1 VRFTDECSPSRD
13 SRGVTVARRPSLL
26 ASPIAALRPIAR
38 HAARLL
44 AAAACLLAAP
54 ALAAAPCPAIAGG
67 DARLAAIDPE
77 ARLAFIRARLAHD
90 ARKARHWS
98 LGFGTSYAL
107 LTAGSLVAAPL
118 LRDRAGAPD
127 LYVNAGAG
135 IIGFGLIAVSPL
147 RVLDDQV
154 ALEATIAAG
163 DPNADRCQL
172 LALAESYF
180 ISDARNE
187 AFGRSWLI
195 HSGNLLVG
203 VGALLVLGLGYDRWG
218 SGIGNGLGSIAVGE
232 LMIFTQPVGLV
243 RDLRSYRAGDLRGP
257 QPRRRRRTS
266 WLVTPNISTHIRG
279 LNLIGRF

>member
-1 VRFTDECSPSRD
+1 MRVLARQRCGPAQPSP
-13 SRGVTVARRPSLL
+13 RPSLL
-26 ASPIAALRPIAR
+26 ASEIASPRLLAR
-38 HAARLL
+38 HAARLF
-44 AAAACLLAAP
+44 ATAACLLAAP

-67 DARLAAIDPE
+67 DARLAAMDPE
-77 ARLAFIRARLAHD
+77 ARLSFIRARLAHD

-118 LRDRAGAPD
+118 LRDRASVPD

-163 DPNADRCQL
+163 TTDRCQL
-172 LALAESYF
+172 LALAESYLMR
-180 ISDARNE
+180 DAKNE

-257 QPRRRRRTS
+257 QPRRRRTA

>member
-1 VRFTDECSPSRD
+1 MRVLARQRCGPAQPSP
-13 SRGVTVARRPSLL
+13 RPSLL
-26 ASPIAALRPIAR
+26 ASPIASPRLLAR
-38 HAARLL
+38 HAARLF
-44 AAAACLLAAP
+44 ATATCLLAAP

-163 DPNADRCQL
+163 TTDRCQL
-172 LALAESYF
+172 LALAES
-180 ISDARNE
+180 SLMRDARNE

-257 QPRRRRRTS
+257 QPRRRRTA

>member
-1 VRFTDECSPSRD
+1 MRVLARQRCGPAQPSP
-13 SRGVTVARRPSLL
+13 RPSLL
-26 ASPIAALRPIAR
+26 ASPIASPRLLAR
-38 HAARLL
+38 HAARLF
-44 AAAACLLAAP
+44 ATAACLLAAP

-67 DARLAAIDPE
+67 DARLAAMDPE
-77 ARLAFIRARLAHD
+77 ARLSFIRARLAHD

-163 DPNADRCQL
+163 TTDRCQL
-172 LALAESYF
+172 LALAESYLMR
-180 ISDARNE
+180 DAKNE

-257 QPRRRRRTS
+257 QPRRRRTA
-266 WLVTPNISTHIRG
+266 WLVAPNISTHIRG
-279 LNLIGRF
+279 LSLIGRF

>member
-1 VRFTDECSPSRD
+1 MRVLARQRCGPAQPSP
-13 SRGVTVARRPSLL
+13 RPSLL
-26 ASPIAALRPIAR
+26 ASPIASPRLLAR
-38 HAARLL
+38 HAARLF
-44 AAAACLLAAP
+44 ATATCLLAAP

-154 ALEATIAAG
+154 ALEATIAAA

-172 LALAESYF
+172 LALAESYLMR
-180 ISDARNE
+180 DAKNE

-257 QPRRRRRTS
+257 QPRRRRTA

>member
-1 VRFTDECSPSRD
+1 MRVLARQRYGPAQPSP
-13 SRGVTVARRPSLL
+13 RPSLL
-26 ASPIAALRPIAR
+26 ASEIASPRLLAR
-38 HAARLL
+38 HAARLF
-44 AAAACLLAAP
+44 ATAACLLAAP

-67 DARLAAIDPE
+67 DARLAAMDPE
-77 ARLAFIRARLAHD
+77 ARLSFIRARLAHD

-118 LRDRAGAPD
+118 LRDRASVPD

-163 DPNADRCQL
+163 TTDRCQL
-172 LALAESYF
+172 LALAESYLMR
-180 ISDARNE
+180 DAKNE

-257 QPRRRRRTS
+257 QPRRRRTA

-279 LNLIGRF
+279 LSLIGRF